1 MASFFEKSCNRKMI
15 FSFIQIAIPAV
26 TARLFFHG
34 ALHGR
39 ETAAPPME
47 EKARK
52 RMEKREKVRLGRP
65 EYQ

>member
-1 MASFFEKSCNRKMI
+1 MI

-52 RMEKREKVRLGRP
+52 QMEKRVKGKTWSP
-65 EYQ
+65 